1 MPITEL
7 PYLDRLK
14 VPPTPERQLLIWI
27 DDLFDQSVPGMVWE
41 GTAEQ
46 LRVLL
51 CDEKSPSATQARRLI
66 VNRIACGFFLGQLQK
81 LFPHR
86 FCRIRH
92 TRDNYSRVKSCD
104 PKHTLRSS
112 NAQLIS
118 ES

>member
-27 DDLFDQSVPGMVWE
+27 DDLFGQSVPGMVWE

-46 LRVLL
+46 LRALL

-86 FCRIRH
+86 FCRIRDK
-92 TRDNYSRVKSCD
+92 TDNYWRIKPCD
-104 PKHTLRSS
+104 PKHNVSFS
-112 NAQLIS
+112 NAKLI
-118 ES
+118 